1 MAMEKKCDLFKKV
14 KVDIY
19 YIWDTKGVKYAII
32 ELKKLYMK
40 LYNKL
45 TDIEDKRLI
54 LYNLICAEYENGD
67 LESVRLHSEQLKKD
81 MDMVNYKK
89 DKPFLYAN
97 MLTYYID
104 SHPNLSYD
112 KVLEINKFYY
122 DLYKDYDDPSSD
134 KYLDCLNSKFNLY
147 LFLGNFKAVLEVI
160 KDMLYIQ
167 NNTTEYKSLYKQM
180 LDDIKNKDID
190 LYNEVQE
197 LENQSVCEI
206 A

>member
-1 MAMEKKCDLFKKV
+1 MEKNCDLFKKV

-104 SHPNLSYD
+104 SHSNLSYD

-122 DLYKDYDDPSSD
+122 DLYKDYDNPKSD
-134 KYLDCLNSKFNLY
+134 KYLDYLNSKFNLN